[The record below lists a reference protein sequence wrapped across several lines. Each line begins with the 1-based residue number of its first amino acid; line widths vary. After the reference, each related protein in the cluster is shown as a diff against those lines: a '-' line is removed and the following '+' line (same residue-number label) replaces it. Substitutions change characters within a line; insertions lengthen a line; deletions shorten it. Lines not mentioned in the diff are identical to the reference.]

1 MATYTSHYNLK
12 KPATGNNEPFR
23 TADQNG
29 NMDLIDAALWKH
41 EQAINALVNGE
52 NNIGNIICAGYNTG
66 SGNYVS
72 AFIPINTNGKT
83 ITAVTAT
90 AETIVFTPSGR
101 VPFSNAPA
109 ISVTSVFRNGV
120 LVEISYTSTQTANVC
135 ASVYLINAKIT
146 CS

>member
-1 MATYTSHYNLK
+1 MSTNTSHYNLEK
-12 KPATGNNEPFR
+12 
-23 TADQNG
+23 Q
-29 NMDLIDAALWKH
+29 DLDEHWSVGILNSNLDKIDTALWKN
-41 EQAINALVNGE
+41 EQAINALVSGE
-52 NNIGNIICAGYNTG
+52 NSIGNIICAGYNTG

-90 AETIVFTPSGR
+90 ADTVVFTPSGR
-101 VPFSNAPA
+101 VPFSNAPV

-120 LVEISYTSTQTANVC
+120 LVEITYPSTQTANVC
-135 ASVYLINAKIT
+135 ASVYLINTKIT

>member
-1 MATYTSHYNLK
+1 MSTNTSHYNLV
-12 KPATGNNEPFR
+12 KPAGSEFY
-23 TADQNG
+23 DVSVQNG
-29 NMDLIDAALWKH
+29 NMELIDAALWKH
-41 EQAINALVNGE
+41 EQAINALVSGE

-90 AETIVFTPSGR
+90 AETVVFTPSGR
-101 VPFSNAPA
+101 VPCSNAPA

-120 LVEISYTSTQTANVC
+120 LVEIAYTSTQTANVC
-135 ASVYLINAKIT
+135 ASVYFINAKIT